1 MKIQEFRELI
11 KAADRELLEKA
22 FAESYKKFT
31 KGDRKSV
38 V

>member
-22 FAESYKKFT
+22 FAESYKNLQKA
-31 KGDRKSV
+31 KKRR
-38 V
+38 

>member
-11 KAADRELLEKA
+11 KAADRERLEKA

-31 KGDRKSV
+31 KGQKE
-38 V
+38 